1 MSIPDKKG
9 KEDIRK
15 GIITAMSKEGATFL
29 YTEMWILEKKR
40 TDEDMAT
47 FPQIDR
53 LADSALEIKAKK
65 EKLAWH
71 AAVGPE
77 SVNAVKSQGCSTRY
91 FEGPQYLVSDHTCIA
106 PKTNGNDNVW
116 FMKE

>member
-47 FPQIDR
+47 FPPNR
-53 LADSALEIKAKK
+53 SSSRFRFGNKG
-65 EKLAWH
+65 EKGEVRMACCCR
-71 AAVGPE
+71 A
-77 SVNAVKSQGCSTRY
+77 
-91 FEGPQYLVSDHTCIA
+91 
-106 PKTNGNDNVW
+106 
-116 FMKE
+116 